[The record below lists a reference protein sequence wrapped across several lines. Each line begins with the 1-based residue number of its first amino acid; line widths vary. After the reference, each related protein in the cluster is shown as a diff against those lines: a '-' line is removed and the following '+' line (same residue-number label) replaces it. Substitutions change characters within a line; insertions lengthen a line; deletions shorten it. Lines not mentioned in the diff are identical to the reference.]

1 MARESALAL
10 EGVVGERGDCGAFA
24 SNFFCRTEGET
35 VSMGGGLLGCVL
47 LSLGSGVRDRG
58 ELLPP
63 HCDIKLRTAERT
75 YGQRC
80 NNWNG
85 RGLDKADA
93 CWQYHGTGAQQQ
105 RKQFHQR
112 ERPLTSIRSWHD
124 CATIRPV
131 WQLLF
136 SLFWQPRTQPAVEC
150 GARAGRD
157 SRSVTAGRSKVLYGM
172 SFPSTLA
179 FLLFGRAH
187 FLKVR
192 RRRMTRCQLNLA

>member
-1 MARESALAL
+1 MARESALAR

-24 SNFFCRTEGET
+24 SNFFCRTEGEN

-75 YGQRC
+75 HGQRC

-93 CWQYHGTGAQQQ
+93 CWQYHGTGAAQQ

-112 ERPLTSIRSWHD
+112 EGHSPRFVRGMIVRRFGRSGN
-124 CATIRPV
+124 C
-131 WQLLF
+131 F
-136 SLFWQPRTQPAVEC
+136 SPSFGSQGHSPRWCVVQ
-150 GARAGRD
+150 GRD
-157 SRSVTAGRSKVLYGM
+157 GTVVQSLQRGRRYYCTV
-172 SFPSTLA
+172 
-179 FLLFGRAH
+179 
-187 FLKVR
+187 
-192 RRRMTRCQLNLA
+192 